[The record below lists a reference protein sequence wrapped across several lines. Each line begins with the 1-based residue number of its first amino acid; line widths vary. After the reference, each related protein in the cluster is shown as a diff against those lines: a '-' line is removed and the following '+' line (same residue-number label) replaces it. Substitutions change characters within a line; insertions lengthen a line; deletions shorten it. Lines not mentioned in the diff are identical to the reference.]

1 MRVRAVPPT
10 DRIDHEGEAV
20 VLVGAQVVRLSALA
34 TTVLDLAATWLEE
47 GDLAARLVATHG
59 PPPAGADPQTATRA
73 VLEQLVAHGLLERD
87 ETAP

>member
-10 DRIDHEGEAV
+10 DRADHEGEAV
-20 VLVGAQVVRLSALA
+20 VLIGAQVVRLSALA
-34 TTVLDLAATWLEE
+34 TTVLDLAIAWLDE
-47 GDLAARLVATHG
+47 GDLAARLVAAHG
-59 PPPAGADPQTATRA
+59 PPPGGMDPRSATRA

>member
-1 MRVRAVPPT
+1 MMVRAVPPT

-34 TTVLDLAATWLEE
+34 TTVLDLAVTWR
-47 GDLAARLVATHG
+47 GDGELAARLVAAHG
-59 PPPAGADPQTATRA
+59 PPPGDADPQSATRA